1 MKLQQIVNR
10 LQKLHPKEIDLSL
23 DRIINL
29 CKKLELEEFLEDKIK
44 AISIVGTNGKYSTIQ
59 VLFAILKEA
68 NLKCNI
74 YTSPH
79 IKKINERFVFNNLE
93 LGDEELVSLLEK
105 VEKTNDN
112 NPITYFEILT
122 AAYFYK
128 AAEYPNNINLIETG
142 LFHRFD
148 ATNILKKNLASIVT
162 PIGLDHLDWL
172 PKSQRTI
179 KRIIFEKTSALLNSK
194 IIIAKQSTDEINDQ
208 IKEALSKNTSQKIFF
223 NKDYN
228 FSINEKKFL
237 NYEDKIGRIELLSP
251 NVKGQFQHE
260 NVSTAIASL
269 RYIDEF
275 DINEKHIKKGVTNTN
290 SIARLQEITKGKL
303 KDLVIN
309 NKLLIDGSHNPLGA
323 KVLNE
328 YLDSLDCD
336 KHIILGMM
344 KNKDHREYISYFK
357 NISSLTVIDVPNQ
370 PNSIKG
376 VVLKNKLN
384 NFKNIQYKEN
394 IINAISSIPLKKNDL
409 ILITGSLYL
418 AGEVLN
424 LN

>member
-194 IIIAKQSTDEINDQ
+194 IIIAKQSTDEINNQ

-237 NYEDKIGRIELLSP
+237 NYEDKIGWSA
-251 NVKGQFQHE
+251 
-260 NVSTAIASL
+260 STASMRAWAAALLASMPRWIAS
-269 RYIDEF
+269 F
-275 DINEKHIKKGVTNTN
+275 T
-290 SIARLQEITKGKL
+290 A
-303 KDLVIN
+303 
-309 NKLLIDGSHNPLGA
+309 
-323 KVLNE
+323 
-328 YLDSLDCD
+328 
-336 KHIILGMM
+336 
-344 KNKDHREYISYFK
+344 
-357 NISSLTVIDVPNQ
+357 
-370 PNSIKG
+370 
-376 VVLKNKLN
+376 
-384 NFKNIQYKEN
+384 
-394 IINAISSIPLKKNDL
+394 
-409 ILITGSLYL
+409 
-418 AGEVLN
+418 
-424 LN
+424 